1 MEPDRIYKNFL
12 LDFSWIFLQ
21 PFPTFSYHHLIRERT
36 GSRVFGPRSQIDR
49 PVRQPFV
56 APERIRNTTNMQ
68 SDLWYLEE
76 FDLYKI
82 LCPNK
87 MAAHLEQ
94 HPLQVLRRDEF
105 LFRSKEPCEELI
117 LIHRGI
123 VKLVNYDPEGQEIV
137 LTHLG
142 RGDLLGQMALVGE
155 TSHRTYAIA
164 MQNDTQVCKMKLE
177 KVRALR
183 RAYIPFGVELNR
195 RIGLHLRKLERRV
208 EILANKSIRTR
219 LVEFILDMGQCY
231 GVPKDGGIR
240 VNHGLTQQDIATL
253 IGTSRKSASLL
264 LNTLEDEGHIRFDRR
279 HIFIVN
285 AENFA
290 QARLPVRV

>member
-1 MEPDRIYKNFL
+1 
-12 LDFSWIFLQ
+12 
-21 PFPTFSYHHLIRERT
+21 
-36 GSRVFGPRSQIDR
+36 
-49 PVRQPFV
+49 
-56 APERIRNTTNMQ
+56 MQ

-76 FDLYKI
+76 LDFYNI

-87 MAAHLEQ
+87 LAAHLDR
-94 HPLQVLRRDEF
+94 HPVQVLRRDEF
-105 LFRSKEPCEELI
+105 LFRSKDPCDELI

-123 VKLVNYDPEGQEIV
+123 VKLVNYDPEGQEVV

-142 RGDLLGQMALVGE
+142 RGDLLGQMALIGE
-155 TSHRTYAIA
+155 TSHRTCAIA
-164 MQNDTQVCKMKLE
+164 MQNDTQICKMKLD
-177 KVRALR
+177 KVRELR
-183 RAYIPFGVELNR
+183 RSYVPFGVELNR

-253 IGTSRKSASLL
+253 ICTSRKSASLL